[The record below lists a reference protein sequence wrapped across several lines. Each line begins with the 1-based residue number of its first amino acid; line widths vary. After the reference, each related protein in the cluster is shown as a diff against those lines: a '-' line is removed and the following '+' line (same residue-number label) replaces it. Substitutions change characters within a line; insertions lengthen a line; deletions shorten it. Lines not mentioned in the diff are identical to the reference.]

1 MNNLLT
7 KTEQS
12 PKEDYNKIPVHYCK
26 ECLSLAVMRVA
37 RMDDACY
44 CDACGSTDIEQ
55 TSIEEW
61 EELYKKRYG
70 FRYLDNT
77 L

>member
-1 MNNLLT
+1 MSNLPI

-26 ECLSLAVMRVA
+26 ECLSLSIMRVVGIEE
-37 RMDDACY
+37 ACY
-44 CDACGSTDIEQ
+44 CDKCGSTDIAE

-61 EELYKKRYG
+61 EKLYEKKYG
-70 FRYLDNT
+70 FTYLNNSY
-77 L
+77 

>member
-1 MNNLLT
+1 MNNLFT
-7 KTEQS
+7 KIEQS

-44 CDACGSTDIEQ
+44 CDTCGSTDIEQ